1 MDLRKIRIRAGLTV
15 TQVAQEAGITRQT
28 VERMERGKEP
38 VSVVNAQRV
47 ANVLGRYLG
56 RDLSYQDLEILVS
69 E

>member
-1 MDLRKIRIRAGLTV
+1 MNLRKTRIRAGLTV
-15 TQVAQEAGITRQT
+15 TQVAHEAGITRQT
-28 VERMERGKEP
+28 VERMERGKDP

-47 ANVLGRYLG
+47 ANVIGRYVG